1 MTATKKVERWELCAK
16 PPMSPP
22 EQFAGVGAL
31 AFRALEGLPQAA
43 LDEAMAGIAAAG
55 PGVYSRNSRDGRNFS
70 DNLISVHQA
79 VFSLETP
86 RMHEAWIRRQAS
98 ALELSQAL
106 AMALKY
112 SRTACVSRLLATTQH
127 LAPIGSLDQVENDI
141 IHAALPYYRPAE
153 AGDLEQVWAGIARLW
168 PGKLTREASQRAL
181 RHAIRQD
188 NLEVACWMRQAF
200 SPGFSDRE
208 VFRNALK
215 YGAQSVSQDVLANSA
230 ELRQELD
237 NEAFADIFTRAF
249 VERIEKSSE
258 AGGGANELTKA
269 AGLVLQT
276 CAALS
281 LDFRRQVAAKLQRT
295 LDSGPALDEDED
307 FFSLQDDDAVPGN
320 PWPATT
326 QAALEA
332 VLLELQTPSPSNR
345 SRPALRL

>member
-55 PGVYSRNSRDGRNFS
+55 PGVYSRTWRDGRNFS

-86 RMHEAWIRRQAS
+86 RMHEAWIQRQVPAP
-98 ALELSQAL
+98 ELSHAL

-112 SRTACVSRLLATTQH
+112 SRTPCVLHLLATAQH

-153 AGDLEQVWAGIARLW
+153 AGDLEQVWAGITRLW
-168 PGKLTREASQRAL
+168 PGKLPREASQRAL

-188 NLEVACWMRQAF
+188 NLEVARWMRKAL
-200 SPGFSDRE
+200 SPGMGDRE

-215 YGAQSVSQDVLANSA
+215 YGAQNVSQDVLANSA

-237 NEAFADIFTRAF
+237 NEAFADILTRAF
-249 VERIEKSSE
+249 VERIEKSS
-258 AGGGANELTKA
+258 GTGDGASELSKA

-276 CAALS
+276 CAALGH
-281 LDFRRQVAAKLQRT
+281 DFRCQVATTLQRA
-295 LDSGPALDEDED
+295 LESGPALDEAEA
-307 FFSLQDDDAVPGN
+307 FFSLLDDDVVPGN
-320 PWPATT
+320 PWPATAL
-326 QAALEA
+326 AALEA
-332 VLLELQTPSPSNR
+332 VLLELQTPSPSNTSR
-345 SRPALRL
+345 SSMRL